1 MADCK
6 KFTVLPNSHI
16 IKVSLKGEKVGEDVG
31 NYVLF
36 IFIYLLIWI
45 SKPSNNKDQFFSSP
59 PINIY
64 SILETLF
71 TYCS

>member
-36 IFIYLLIWI
+36 IFIYLLI
-45 SKPSNNKDQFFSSP
+45 
-59 PINIY
+59 
-64 SILETLF
+64 
-71 TYCS
+71 